1 MITIS
6 DLAGKTYY
14 FKLFASTQSGQGKP
28 TKPVRLD
35 PGIPYT
41 DRTGKVILRFTLTLN
56 VLKLL
61 LV

>member
-41 DRTGKVILRFTLTLN
+41 DRTGKVISEIYSYA
-56 VLKLL
+56 
-61 LV
+61 